1 MRGVRRLLRS
11 ILAFLGA
18 GILLLLMT
26 AQFAPGW
33 RPAPTAPTLNPQPRG
48 LPASSPL
55 LDVEQ
60 QAIDMPSVAG
70 GRAWVLTPILPAA
83 AAPVPGVVLV
93 HAAGRGDRNSL
104 LAEARALASSGV
116 AAIVYDKGVQG
127 YSVFSRDYRR
137 LADDAIRAANVLAD
151 QDGVDPDQIGI
162 MGWSEG
168 GWVAPT
174 AVQRAPDRF
183 AFMAVASAPVVS
195 PLAQAAWAADRPIAA
210 APQWIRRIPA
220 TVLAAGGGLIDYL
233 DYDPG
238 PALKSVQVPVYAVW
252 GAEDKTVPVNVA
264 VRTLLEHVEPAV
276 MVRLLPETGHELPV
290 QASEWLTEAAQWMT
304 GTTGLTGVAGGG
316 DQISGTEPGSV
327 VGLSQL
333 PASAWFTSPQVHV
346 LTALALAIAVLLL
359 PLRRA
364 HAATPF
370 TQGAPSCP
378 HPI

>member
-1 MRGVRRLLRS
+1 MAPDAVTGTLCSPRREHW
-11 ILAFLGA
+11 
-18 GILLLLMT
+18 
-26 AQFAPGW
+26 PH
-33 RPAPTAPTLNPQPRG
+33 
-48 LPASSPL
+48 PASPRSSTTRGCR
-55 LDVEQ
+55 V
-60 QAIDMPSVAG
+60 
-70 GRAWVLTPILPAA
+70 TP
-83 AAPVPGVVLV
+83 
-93 HAAGRGDRNSL
+93 
-104 LAEARALASSGV
+104 
-116 AAIVYDKGVQG
+116 
-127 YSVFSRDYRR
+127 VFSRDYRR

-195 PLAQAAWAADRPIAA
+195 PLAQAAWAADRPIAV

-264 VRTLLEHVEPAV
+264 VRTLLEHVEPPV
-276 MVRLLPETGHELPV
+276 IVRLLPETGHELPV
-290 QASEWLTEAAQWMT
+290 QASEWLTEAAQWTT
-304 GTTGLTGVAGGG
+304 GTTGMTGVAGGG

-346 LTALALAIAVLLL
+346 LTALALAIAVLFL